1 MPSIE
6 HAHKDQMLMKQRRI
20 LTTFAIGLCAA
31 ALPHVS
37 TAQAVDDW
45 RFTAIIY
52 GYLPDIGGST
62 SFPERAGGGSINVD
76 ASKIIDNL
84 KFTFMGT
91 FEAQKGRYGFF
102 TDLLYLDVGGSKSNT
117 RDASVGGR
125 ALPVGVTSNLDLD
138 LKATVWTL
146 AGSYR
151 AVADPAT
158 TVDVLAGGRLLD
170 VKETLSYQFSADVGP
185 IVGPGRSGN
194 SDVNASYWDGVIG
207 AKGRFAFGANREWFV
222 PWYADVG
229 TGQSDLTWQVF
240 GGIGYSFS
248 WGSLLAGWRYLDYK
262 FKSDSPVQDLTLNGP
277 MFGVA
282 FQW

>member
-1 MPSIE
+1 M
-6 HAHKDQMLMKQRRI
+6 RRRV
-20 LTTFAIGLCAA
+20 A
-31 ALPHVS
+31 HVS

-62 SFPERAGGGSINVD
+62 SFPERAGGGSIDVD

-158 TVDVLAGGRLLD
+158 TVDAGWRPFTRCQGALELPVQRRR
-170 VKETLSYQFSADVGP
+170 GP
-185 IVGPGRSGN
+185 DRRPRRSGN

-207 AKGRFAFGANREWFV
+207 AKGRLRSGPIVSGSCRGTRTWV
-222 PWYADVG
+222 P
-229 TGQSDLTWQVF
+229 
-240 GGIGYSFS
+240 
-248 WGSLLAGWRYLDYK
+248 GS
-262 FKSDSPVQDLTLNGP
+262 PI
-277 MFGVA
+277 
-282 FQW
+282 